1 MAASKPV
8 LHIHEAFHQLLRLGY
23 LLLLLQH
30 GVFMC
35 VLGPLGV
42 PHGMCLGVSVFLINE
57 FRETCQTFQPAVMV
71 Q

>member
-42 PHGMCLGVSVFLINE
+42 PQLGFMLL
-57 FRETCQTFQPAVMV
+57 R
-71 Q
+71 